1 MMRFRL
7 FKIVPR
13 EEQFFDMFTELA
25 ALSVETATELTN
37 LVKDVPNAA
46 HTARKIKALEH
57 RGDDVTHGIIDT
69 LNRSFVTPIER
80 GDIHALACGLDEII
94 DYIEV
99 AGHKISLYELDGLR
113 HEVVVVAELIL
124 EATKNVEKAVR
135 SLRRFP
141 DVKPYL
147 LEINRLEEEA
157 DHLCRN
163 ALANLLNSEKDPVT
177 IIKYKEIL
185 EVLEG
190 ATDRC
195 EDVANIVDGVIVKN
209 A

>member
-1 MMRFRL
+1 MRFRL
-7 FKIVPR
+7 FKLVPR
-13 EEQFFDMFTELA
+13 EERFFDMFTELA
-25 ALSVETATELTN
+25 GLSVAAARELTVMVN
-37 LVKDVPNAA
+37 DLPNAA
-46 HTARKIKALEH
+46 HSARKLKTLEH
-57 RGDDVTHGIIDT
+57 QADDIAHGIIDK

-99 AGHKISLYELDGLR
+99 AGHKISLYELDGVR
-113 HEVVVVAELIL
+113 REVVVAVELIL
-124 EATKNVEKAVR
+124 ASTKNVEKAVS
-135 SLRRFP
+135 SLRHFP

-147 LEINRLEEEA
+147 LEINRLEEET

-163 ALANLLNSEKDPVT
+163 ALAALLNSDIDAVT
-177 IIKYKEIL
+177 IIKWKEIL
-185 EVLEG
+185 EILEG

>member
-1 MMRFRL
+1 MRLRFL
-7 FKIVPR
+7 KIVPR

-25 ALSVETATELTN
+25 GLAVEAATELTK
-37 LVKDVPNAA
+37 LVNDIANAP
-46 HTARKIKALEH
+46 HTARRIKDLEH
-57 RGDDVTHGIIDT
+57 RADDLTHGIIDK

-80 GDIHALACGLDEII
+80 GDVHALACALDEVI

-99 AGHKISLYELDGLR
+99 AGHKISLYELDGVR
-113 HEVVVVAELIL
+113 QEVVVIAELIL
-124 EATKNVEKAVR
+124 AGTKNVEKAVR

-141 DVKPYL
+141 DVKPHL

-157 DHLCRN
+157 DHICRN
-163 ALANLLNSEKDPVT
+163 ALANLLNNEKDPVA
-177 IIKYKEIL
+177 IIKWKEII

>member
-1 MMRFRL
+1 MRLRFL
-7 FKIVPR
+7 KIVPR

-25 ALSVETATELTN
+25 GLAVEAATELTK
-37 LVKDVPNAA
+37 LVKDIRHAPRL
-46 HTARKIKALEH
+46 ARKIKDIEH
-57 RGDDVTHGIIDT
+57 RGDDLTHEIIDK

-80 GDIHALACGLDEII
+80 GDVHALACALDEVI

-99 AGHKISLYELDGLR
+99 AGHKINLYQLDGVR
-113 HEVVVVAELIL
+113 HEAVIVAELIL
-124 EATKNVEKAVR
+124 ASTKNVENAVR

-141 DVKPYL
+141 DVKPHL

-157 DHLCRN
+157 DHICRN
-163 ALANLLNSEKDPVT
+163 ALANLLNSEKDAVA
-177 IIKYKEIL
+177 IIKWKEIL

>member
-1 MMRFRL
+1 MRLRFL
-7 FKIVPR
+7 KIVPR

-25 ALSVETATELTN
+25 GLAVEAATELTK
-37 LVKDVPNAA
+37 LVNDIANAP
-46 HTARKIKALEH
+46 HTARRIKELEH
-57 RGDDVTHGIIDT
+57 RADDLTHGIIDK

-80 GDIHALACGLDEII
+80 GDVHALACALDEVI

-99 AGHKISLYELDGLR
+99 AGHKISLYELDGVR
-113 HEVVVVAELIL
+113 QEVVVIAELIL
-124 EATKNVEKAVR
+124 AGTKNVEKAVR

-141 DVKPYL
+141 DVKPHL

-157 DHLCRN
+157 DHICRN
-163 ALANLLNSEKDPVT
+163 ALANLLNNEKDPVA
-177 IIKYKEIL
+177 IIKWKEII

>member
-1 MMRFRL
+1 MRFRL
-7 FKIVPR
+7 FKLVPR
-13 EEQFFDMFTELA
+13 EERFFDMFTELA
-25 ALSVETATELTN
+25 GLSVAAARELTAMVN
-37 LVKDVPNAA
+37 DISDAA
-46 HTARKIKALEH
+46 HSARKLKTLEH
-57 RGDDVTHGIIDT
+57 QADDITHGIIDK

-99 AGHKISLYELDGLR
+99 VGHKISLYELDGVR
-113 HEVVVVAELIL
+113 REVVVAAELIL
-124 EATKNVEKAVR
+124 ASTKNVEKAVS
-135 SLRRFP
+135 SLRHFP

-147 LEINRLEEEA
+147 LEINRLEEET

-163 ALANLLNSEKDPVT
+163 ALAALLNSETDAVT
-177 IIKYKEIL
+177 IIKWKEIL
-185 EVLEG
+185 EIMEG
-190 ATDRC
+190 TTDRC

>member
-1 MMRFRL
+1 VRFRL
-7 FKIVPR
+7 FKLVPR
-13 EEQFFDMFTELA
+13 EEKFFDMFTELA
-25 ALSVETATELTN
+25 GLAVAAARELTVMVN
-37 LVKDVPNAA
+37 DLPNAPRS
-46 HTARKIKALEH
+46 ARKLKTLEH
-57 RGDDVTHGIIDT
+57 QGDDITHEIIDK

-80 GDIHALACGLDEII
+80 GDIHALACGLDEVI

-99 AGHKISLYELDGLR
+99 GGHKISLYELGGVR
-113 HEVVVVAELIL
+113 REAVVVTELIL
-124 EATKNVEKAVR
+124 AATRNVEKAVQ
-135 SLRRFP
+135 SLRHFP

-157 DHLCRN
+157 DHICRN
-163 ALANLLNSEKDPVT
+163 ALANLLNGGTDAIT
-177 IIKYKEIL
+177 AIKWKEIL

>member
-1 MMRFRL
+1 MRLKFPKL
-7 FKIVPR
+7 IPR
-13 EEQFFDMFTELA
+13 EERFFDMFTELA
-25 ALSVETATELTN
+25 SLAVEAATELTK
-37 LVKDVPNAA
+37 LVNDIENASRSARTIKD
-46 HTARKIKALEH
+46 IEH
-57 RGDDVTHGIIDT
+57 RADDITHGIIDN

-80 GDIHALACGLDEII
+80 GDIHAMACALDEVI

-99 AGHKISLYELDGLR
+99 AGYKISLYELDGMR
-113 HEVVVVAELIL
+113 QEVVVLAELIL
-124 EATKNVEKAVR
+124 VSTKTVEKAVR

-141 DVKPYL
+141 DVKPHL

-157 DHLCRN
+157 DHICRN
-163 ALANLLNSEKDPVT
+163 ALANLLNNETDAVA
-177 IIKYKEIL
+177 IIKWKEII

-190 ATDRC
+190 TTDRC

>member
-1 MMRFRL
+1 MRFL
-7 FKIVPR
+7 KIVPR

-25 ALSVETATELTN
+25 GLAVEAATELTKMVN
-37 LVKDVPNAA
+37 DIANAP
-46 HTARKIKALEH
+46 HTARRIKDLEH
-57 RGDDVTHGIIDT
+57 RADDLTHGIIDK

-80 GDIHALACGLDEII
+80 GDVHALACALDEVI

-99 AGHKISLYELDGLR
+99 AGHKISLYELDGVR
-113 HEVVVVAELIL
+113 QEVVVIAELIL
-124 EATKNVEKAVR
+124 AGTKNVEKAVR

-141 DVKPYL
+141 DVKPHL

-157 DHLCRN
+157 DHICRN
-163 ALANLLNSEKDPVT
+163 ALANLLNNEKDPVA
-177 IIKYKEIL
+177 IIKWKEII

-190 ATDRC
+190 TTDRC

>member
-1 MMRFRL
+1 MRLKFP
-7 FKIVPR
+7 KIVPR
-13 EEQFFDMFTELA
+13 EERFFDMFTELA
-25 ALSVETATELTN
+25 GLSVEAATELTN
-37 LVKDVPNAA
+37 LVNDIKNAP
-46 HTARKIKALEH
+46 HSARKLKDIEH
-57 RGDDVTHGIIDT
+57 RADDITHAIIDK

-80 GDIHALACGLDEII
+80 GDVHALACALDEVI

-99 AGHKISLYELDGLR
+99 AGHKISLYELDGVR
-113 HEVVVVAELIL
+113 QEVVVITELIL
-124 EATKNVEKAVR
+124 AGTQNVEKAVR

-157 DHLCRN
+157 DHICRN
-163 ALANLLNSEKDPVT
+163 ALANLLNSETDPVA
-177 IIKYKEIL
+177 IMKWKEII

-190 ATDRC
+190 TTDRC

>member
-1 MMRFRL
+1 MRFRL

-25 ALSVETATELTN
+25 GLSVAAARELTAMVN
-37 LVKDVPNAA
+37 DLPNAV
-46 HTARKIKALEH
+46 HTARKLKTIEH
-57 RGDDVTHGIIDT
+57 DADDITHEIIDK

-99 AGHKISLYELDGLR
+99 AGHKISLYELNGVR
-113 HEVVVVAELIL
+113 REVVVAAELIL
-124 EATKNVEKAVR
+124 ASTKNVEKAVQ
-135 SLRRFP
+135 SLRHFP
-141 DVKPYL
+141 DVKPFL
-147 LEINRLEEEA
+147 LEINRLEEET

-163 ALANLLNSEKDPVT
+163 ALAALLNSDTDPVT
-177 IIKYKEIL
+177 IIKWKEIL

>member
-1 MMRFRL
+1 MRFRL

-13 EEQFFDMFTELA
+13 EEKFFDMFTELA
-25 ALSVETATELTN
+25 GLVVETARELSR
-37 LVKDVPNAA
+37 LVNNIPEAA
-46 HTARKIKALEH
+46 HHARKLKTLEH
-57 RGDDVTHGIIDT
+57 QADDLTHEIIDT
-69 LNRSFVTPIER
+69 LNRSFVTPLER
-80 GDIHALACGLDEII
+80 GDIHALACGLDEIV

-99 AGHKISLYELDGLR
+99 GGHKISLYELDGLR
-113 HEVVVVAELIL
+113 REVLVIAELIL
-124 EATKNVEKAVR
+124 AAAQNVEKAVQN
-135 SLRRFP
+135 LRRFP

-147 LEINRLEEEA
+147 MEINRLEEEA

-163 ALANLLNSEKDPVT
+163 ALANLLNRETDPVT

-190 ATDRC
+190 TTDRC

>member
-1 MMRFRL
+1 VRFRL
-7 FKIVPR
+7 FKLVPR
-13 EEQFFDMFTELA
+13 EERFFDMFTELA
-25 ALSVETATELTN
+25 GLSVAAARELTVMVN
-37 LVKDVPNAA
+37 DLPNAA
-46 HTARKIKALEH
+46 HSARKLKTLEH
-57 RGDDVTHGIIDT
+57 QADDIAHGIIDK

-99 AGHKISLYELDGLR
+99 AGHKISLYELDGVR
-113 HEVVVVAELIL
+113 REVVVAVELIL
-124 EATKNVEKAVR
+124 ASTKNVEKAVS
-135 SLRRFP
+135 SLRHFP

-147 LEINRLEEEA
+147 LEINRLEEET

-163 ALANLLNSEKDPVT
+163 ALAALLNSEIDAVT
-177 IIKYKEIL
+177 IIKWKEIL
-185 EVLEG
+185 EILEG

>member
-1 MMRFRL
+1 MRLKFP
-7 FKIVPR
+7 KIVPR
-13 EEQFFDMFTELA
+13 EERFFDMFTELA
-25 ALSVETATELTN
+25 GLSVEAATELTN
-37 LVKDVPNAA
+37 LVNDIKNAPRS
-46 HTARKIKALEH
+46 ARKLKDIEH
-57 RGDDVTHGIIDT
+57 RADDITHAIIDK

-80 GDIHALACGLDEII
+80 GDVHALACALDEVI

-99 AGHKISLYELDGLR
+99 AGHKISLYELDGVR
-113 HEVVVVAELIL
+113 QEVVVITELIL
-124 EATKNVEKAVR
+124 AGTQNVEKAVR

-157 DHLCRN
+157 DHICRN
-163 ALANLLNSEKDPVT
+163 ALANLLNSETDPVA
-177 IIKYKEIL
+177 IMKWKEII

-190 ATDRC
+190 TTDRC

>member
-1 MMRFRL
+1 MRFRL
-7 FKIVPR
+7 FKLVPR
-13 EEQFFDMFTELA
+13 EERFFDMFTELA
-25 ALSVETATELTN
+25 GLSVAAARELTVMVN
-37 LVKDVPNAA
+37 DLPNAA
-46 HTARKIKALEH
+46 HSARKLKTLEH
-57 RGDDVTHGIIDT
+57 QADDIAHGIIDK

-99 AGHKISLYELDGLR
+99 AGHKISLYELDGVR
-113 HEVVVVAELIL
+113 REVVVAAELIL
-124 EATKNVEKAVR
+124 ASTKNVEKAVS
-135 SLRRFP
+135 SLRHFP

-147 LEINRLEEEA
+147 LEINRLEEET

-163 ALANLLNSEKDPVT
+163 ALAALLNSDIDAVT
-177 IIKYKEIL
+177 IIKWKEIL
-185 EVLEG
+185 EILEG

>member
-1 MMRFRL
+1 MRLRFL
-7 FKIVPR
+7 KIVPR

-25 ALSVETATELTN
+25 GLAVEAATELTKMVN
-37 LVKDVPNAA
+37 DIANAP
-46 HTARKIKALEH
+46 HTARRIKDLEH
-57 RGDDVTHGIIDT
+57 RADDLTHGIIDK

-80 GDIHALACGLDEII
+80 GDVHALACALDEVI

-99 AGHKISLYELDGLR
+99 AGHKISLYELDGVR
-113 HEVVVVAELIL
+113 QEVVVIAELIL
-124 EATKNVEKAVR
+124 AGTKNVEKAVR

-141 DVKPYL
+141 DVKPHL

-157 DHLCRN
+157 DHICRN
-163 ALANLLNSEKDPVT
+163 ALANLLNNEKDPVA
-177 IIKYKEIL
+177 IIKWKEII

-190 ATDRC
+190 TTDRC

>member
-1 MMRFRL
+1 MRLRFL
-7 FKIVPR
+7 KIVPR

-25 ALSVETATELTN
+25 SLAVEAATELTK
-37 LVKDVPNAA
+37 LVNDIPNAP
-46 HTARKIKALEH
+46 HMARKIKDLEH
-57 RGDDVTHGIIDT
+57 RADDLTHGIIDK

-80 GDIHALACGLDEII
+80 GDVHALACALDEVI

-99 AGHKISLYELDGLR
+99 AGHKISLYELDGVR
-113 HEVVVVAELIL
+113 REVVVIAELIL
-124 EATKNVEKAVR
+124 AGTKNVEKAVR

-141 DVKPYL
+141 DVKPHL

-157 DHLCRN
+157 DHICRN
-163 ALANLLNSEKDPVT
+163 ALANLLNNEKDPVA
-177 IIKYKEIL
+177 IIKWKEII

-190 ATDRC
+190 TTDRC

>member
-1 MMRFRL
+1 MRFRL

-13 EEQFFDMFTELA
+13 EEKFFDMFTELA
-25 ALSVETATELTN
+25 GIVVETARELIR
-37 LVKDVPNAA
+37 LVNNMPEAP
-46 HTARKIKALEH
+46 HHARKLKTLEH
-57 RGDDVTHGIIDT
+57 QADDLTHEIIDT
-69 LNRSFVTPIER
+69 LNRSFVTPLER

-99 AGHKISLYELDGLR
+99 GGHKISLYELDGLR
-113 HEVVVVAELIL
+113 HEVILIAELIL
-124 EATKNVEKAVR
+124 ASAQNVEKAVR

-141 DVKPYL
+141 DVKPHL

-163 ALANLLNSEKDPVT
+163 ALANLLNSETDAVI

-190 ATDRC
+190 TTDRC

>member
-1 MMRFRL
+1 MRLRFL
-7 FKIVPR
+7 KIVPR

-25 ALSVETATELTN
+25 SLAVEAATELTK
-37 LVKDVPNAA
+37 LVKDIRHAPRL
-46 HTARKIKALEH
+46 ARKIKDIEH
-57 RGDDVTHGIIDT
+57 RADDLTHEIIDK

-80 GDIHALACGLDEII
+80 GDVHALACALDEVI

-99 AGHKISLYELDGLR
+99 AGHKISLYELDGVR
-113 HEVVVVAELIL
+113 HEAVVVAELIL
-124 EATKNVEKAVR
+124 AGTKNVEKAVR

-141 DVKPYL
+141 DVKPHL

-157 DHLCRN
+157 DHICRN
-163 ALANLLNSEKDPVT
+163 ALANLLNTEKDPVA
-177 IIKYKEIL
+177 IIKWKEIL

>member
-1 MMRFRL
+1 MRLRFL
-7 FKIVPR
+7 KIVPR

-25 ALSVETATELTN
+25 GLAVEAATELTK
-37 LVKDVPNAA
+37 LVNDIANAP
-46 HTARKIKALEH
+46 HTARRIKELEH
-57 RGDDVTHGIIDT
+57 RADDLTHGIIDK

-80 GDIHALACGLDEII
+80 GDVHALACALDEVI

-99 AGHKISLYELDGLR
+99 AGHKISLYELDGVR
-113 HEVVVVAELIL
+113 QEVVVIAELIL
-124 EATKNVEKAVR
+124 AGTKNVEKAVR

-141 DVKPYL
+141 DVKPHL

-157 DHLCRN
+157 DHICRN
-163 ALANLLNSEKDPVT
+163 ALANLLNNEKDPVA
-177 IIKYKEIL
+177 IIKWKEII

-190 ATDRC
+190 TTDRC

>member
-1 MMRFRL
+1 MRFRL

-13 EEQFFDMFTELA
+13 EEKFFDMFTELA
-25 ALSVETATELTN
+25 GLVVETAQELIR
-37 LVKDVPNAA
+37 LVNNMPEAP
-46 HTARKIKALEH
+46 HHARKLKTLEH
-57 RGDDVTHGIIDT
+57 QADDLTHEIIDT
-69 LNRSFVTPIER
+69 LNRSFVTPLER
-80 GDIHALACGLDEII
+80 GDIHALACGLDEIV

-99 AGHKISLYELDGLR
+99 GGHKISLYELDGLR
-113 HEVVVVAELIL
+113 QEVLVIAELIL
-124 EATKNVEKAVR
+124 ASAQNVEKAVQ

-141 DVKPYL
+141 DVKPHL

-163 ALANLLNSEKDPVT
+163 ALANLLNSETDAVI

-190 ATDRC
+190 TTDRC

>member
-1 MMRFRL
+1 MRLRFL
-7 FKIVPR
+7 KIVPR

-25 ALSVETATELTN
+25 GLAVEAATELTK
-37 LVKDVPNAA
+37 LVNDIPNAPRI
-46 HTARKIKALEH
+46 ARKIKDIEH
-57 RGDDVTHGIIDT
+57 RADDLTHGIIDK

-80 GDIHALACGLDEII
+80 GDVHALACALDEVI

-99 AGHKISLYELDGLR
+99 AGHKISLYELDGVR
-113 HEVVVVAELIL
+113 HEVVVIAELIL
-124 EATKNVEKAVR
+124 AGTRNVEKAVR

-141 DVKPYL
+141 DVKPHL

-157 DHLCRN
+157 DHICRN
-163 ALANLLNSEKDPVT
+163 ALANLLNNETDAVA
-177 IIKYKEIL
+177 IIKWKEII

-190 ATDRC
+190 TTDRC

>member
-1 MMRFRL
+1 VRFRL
-7 FKIVPR
+7 FKLVPR
-13 EEQFFDMFTELA
+13 EEKFFDMFTELA
-25 ALSVETATELTN
+25 ALGVAAARELTVMVN
-37 LVKDVPNAA
+37 DLPNAV
-46 HTARKIKALEH
+46 HSARKLKTLEH
-57 RGDDVTHGIIDT
+57 QGDDIAHHIIDK

-99 AGHKISLYELDGLR
+99 VGHKISLYELDGVR
-113 HEVVVVAELIL
+113 REVVIAAELIL
-124 EATKNVEKAVR
+124 ASTKNVEKAVK
-135 SLRRFP
+135 SLRHFP

-147 LEINRLEEEA
+147 LEINRLEEET

-163 ALANLLNSEKDPVT
+163 ALAALLNSDMNAVT
-177 IIKYKEIL
+177 IIKWKEIL
-185 EVLEG
+185 EILEG

>member
-1 MMRFRL
+1 MRFL
-7 FKIVPR
+7 KIVPR

-25 ALSVETATELTN
+25 GLAVEAATELTK
-37 LVKDVPNAA
+37 LVNDIANAP
-46 HTARKIKALEH
+46 HTARRIKDLEH
-57 RGDDVTHGIIDT
+57 RADDLTHGIIDK

-80 GDIHALACGLDEII
+80 GDVHALACALDEVI

-99 AGHKISLYELDGLR
+99 AGHKISLYELDGVR
-113 HEVVVVAELIL
+113 QEVVVIAELIL
-124 EATKNVEKAVR
+124 AGTKNVEKAVR

-141 DVKPYL
+141 DVKPHL

-157 DHLCRN
+157 DHICRN
-163 ALANLLNSEKDPVT
+163 ALANLLNNEKDPVA
-177 IIKYKEIL
+177 IIKWKEII

>member
-1 MMRFRL
+1 MRFRL
-7 FKIVPR
+7 FKLVPR
-13 EEQFFDMFTELA
+13 EEKFFDMFTELA
-25 ALSVETATELTN
+25 GLGVAAARELTVMVN
-37 LVKDVPNAA
+37 DIPNAA
-46 HTARKIKALEH
+46 HSARKLKTLEH
-57 RGDDVTHGIIDT
+57 EADDITHHIIDK

-80 GDIHALACGLDEII
+80 GDIHALACALDEVI

-99 AGHKISLYELDGLR
+99 AGHKISLYELDGVR
-113 HEVVVVAELIL
+113 REVVVAAELIL
-124 EATKNVEKAVR
+124 ASTKNVEQAVK
-135 SLRRFP
+135 SLRHFP

-147 LEINRLEEEA
+147 LEINRLEEET

-163 ALANLLNSEKDPVT
+163 ALAALLNSDTDAVT
-177 IIKYKEIL
+177 IIKWKEIL